1 MIKRRLQ
8 PAGRHRSKPHP
19 GKSCNT
25 NCAPRP
31 GTPFTKCA
39 RPSSNRS
46 SARSRNNEASAASA
60 CADWR
65 RCAPNGSWCAQPP
78 TCSSSSAP
86 VGHRKQPEMR
96 RRILFG
102 SPRWPTWQTRSKRS
116 GGPCT
121 PTKDLNRAPKI
132 AIPDNLL
139 GNLQQFYVAIPPP
152 VHHVKITGRVAE
164 NEQIPVAKLDLFD
177 RLLDGK
183 RLESKRFAAL
193 YDVRLNHRSAAREGV
208 DRDGG
213 ASLGFAA
220 TAGRLLLF
228 AIRLGGACLGP

>member
-139 GNLQQFYVAIPPP
+139 GVTAGPQIRSLAVLPLDNLSGDPAQDYFADGMTDEL
-152 VHHVKITGRVAE
+152 ITMLAKNSTLSVTSRTSVMQYKGAHRPLP
-164 NEQIPVAKLDLFD
+164 QI
-177 RLLDGK
+177 
-183 RLESKRFAAL
+183 
-193 YDVRLNHRSAAREGV
+193 ARELGV
-208 DRDGG
+208 D
-213 ASLGFAA
+213 
-220 TAGRLLLF
+220 
-228 AIRLGGACLGP
+228 AILEGSVSRSGDQVHMTIQL